1 MCSVKIENR
10 KISTHETESTRARG
24 GRGPPSPSRDGDDDD
39 DDDEGRRDGGGSRAA
54 MRSRAEQTSTR
65 SKGGGKTFFFF
76 LSGRGGGKRGA
87 PTFFRSPRRGQGGSL
102 AAWPRELELG
112 PGGWARAGPEL
123 GGRRQGPPGGS
134 CWTAPS
140 LSLSLSVRPPH
151 TESLPLP
158 VSLCQSPSV
167 PLSCL
172 REGGLRSRTS
182 ACDVRTFPNIC
193 DPTPGGALPCA
204 SSVGRRGSSSGR
216 RREAE
221 WSGRLPRPRWGSPPC
236 PGAGLWS
243 SRGGGGRPRAEPSRA
258 RPGPAVAGGR
268 WGR

>member
-1 MCSVKIENR
+1 M
-10 KISTHETESTRARG
+10 TMRG
-24 GRGPPSPSRDGDDDD
+24 GGTAEDRGPPCGAGRSRLRL
-39 DDDEGRRDGGGSRAA
+39 GRR
-54 MRSRAEQTSTR
+54 
-65 SKGGGKTFFFF
+65 GGGKTFFFF
-76 LSGRGGGKRGA
+76 SPGGGEVNVGPRPSFGPRGGGREAPWQPGPGA
-87 PTFFRSPRRGQGGSL
+87 LGAGAGPGR
-102 AAWPRELELG
+102 LG
-112 PGGWARAGPEL
+112 PGWPGAWREEAGPSWRVL
-123 GGRRQGPPGGS
+123 LDSALP
-134 CWTAPS
+134 
-140 LSLSLSVRPPH
+140 LSLSVRATATHRESPSA
-151 TESLPLP
+151 SLPLP